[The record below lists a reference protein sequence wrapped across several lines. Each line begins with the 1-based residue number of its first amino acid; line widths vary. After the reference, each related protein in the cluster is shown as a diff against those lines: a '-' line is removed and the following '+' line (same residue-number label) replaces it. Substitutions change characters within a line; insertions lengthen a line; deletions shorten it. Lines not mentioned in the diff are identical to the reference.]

1 MNAVIILFIIGI
13 LLVAVEILVPGGLL
27 GILGGCA
34 LLGGVVTAF
43 VRFGPTGGMIA
54 TLLALVIGAITLYLE
69 FVYLPKTR
77 LAKALSMSETVSGR
91 SQPEIADRSAIIG
104 REAVA
109 VTTLA
114 PSGYVEV
121 DGRRYE
127 ASCQSGLANVGAHLR
142 VVDVETFRLVVT
154 QIKQSS

>member
-13 LLVAVEILVPGGLL
+13 LLVAVEVLVPGGLL
-27 GILGGCA
+27 GILGGSA
-34 LLGGVVTAF
+34 LLAGVVTAF
-43 VRFGPTGGMIA
+43 VRFGATGGMIA
-54 TLLALVIGAITLYLE
+54 TLIALVIGAITLYLE

-77 LAKALSMSETVSGR
+77 LAKALSMSGTVSGR
-91 SQPEIADRSAIIG
+91 SQPEIADRDAIIG
-104 REAVA
+104 REVVA

-127 ASCQSGLANVGAHLR
+127 ASCQSGLANVGARLR